1 MIASFE
7 EAGQHAQGVN
17 RGRMFFGRLVK
28 YASPTI
34 IRLQNV
40 VEKAVSRGLFFAFA
54 GHNAVKGCH
63 AALLIVWGAFAAR
76 VCSPRSARSPSAGP
90 Q

>member
-7 EAGQHAQGVN
+7 GAEQHAQGVN
-17 RGRMFFGRLVK
+17 RGRMFFGRLVN

-40 VEKAVSRGLFFAFA
+40 VKKAAYRRSTSTALSGL
-54 GHNAVKGCH
+54 
-63 AALLIVWGAFAAR
+63 
-76 VCSPRSARSPSAGP
+76 
-90 Q
+90 